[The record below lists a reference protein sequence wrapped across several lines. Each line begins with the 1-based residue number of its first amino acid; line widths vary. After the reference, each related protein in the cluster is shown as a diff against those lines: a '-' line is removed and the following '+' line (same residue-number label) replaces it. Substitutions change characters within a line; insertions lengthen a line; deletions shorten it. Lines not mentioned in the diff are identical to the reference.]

1 MTGTGAPS
9 IAGDLIAVGLQ
20 DLSTVADPVIAG
32 APILGTSFL
41 FRVDLKT

>member
-32 APILGTSFL
+32 APILGTFL